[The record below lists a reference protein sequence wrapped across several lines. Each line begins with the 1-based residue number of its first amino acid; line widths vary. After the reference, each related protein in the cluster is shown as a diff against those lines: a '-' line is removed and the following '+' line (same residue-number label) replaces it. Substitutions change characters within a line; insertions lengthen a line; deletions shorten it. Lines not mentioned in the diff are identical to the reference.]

1 MQTTDHIRPFFWLP
15 DDLRKDAM
23 AQAVE
28 DVVHQCWM
36 NLAKKK
42 NGGYEPVPLP
52 RGVHLDQ
59 VTGKRGWS
67 NGKEVKV
74 MIVGPVKVPV
84 GHQMYK
90 EGNGA
95 FVLRNQDHS
104 FLQFKRMDSSDV
116 QTLTLPDHVASE
128 LARKG
133 KLKVV
138 EWDTDEGRRA
148 FEASLNPEP
157 ISLVEKQRQ
166 EHIIE
171 TRGDARKIEVPYA
184 T

>member
-1 MQTTDHIRPFFWLP
+1 MSGL
-15 DDLRKDAM
+15 
-23 AQAVE
+23 
-28 DVVHQCWM
+28 
-36 NLAKKK
+36 
-42 NGGYEPVPLP
+42 
-52 RGVHLDQ
+52 
-59 VTGKRGWS
+59 
-67 NGKEVKV
+67 
-74 MIVGPVKVPV
+74 
-84 GHQMYK
+84 GH
-90 EGNGA
+90 GA

-104 FLQFKRMDSSDV
+104 FLRFKRLEATSV
-116 QTLTLPDHVASE
+116 QSLTLPDHVAAE

-157 ISLVEKQRQ
+157 ISVEEKQRQ